1 MEKSTRSRNLQIRH
15 IAVFGLGKLG
25 ACIAGAMASRGFHV
39 TGIDVDHSKTEALA
53 KGVAPVEEPGL
64 QRILRRAGSRLK
76 ATNDPREAVRHA
88 DASFFIPPTP
98 SLPDGSFNNEYL
110 LRAIDSAAKAVHDL
124 GKRYHLFVV
133 NSTVTPGTCD
143 RILRPLLERI
153 LGGEC
158 GKRFGLCYNPEFIAL
173 GDVLHG
179 LLKPDFVLIG
189 QSDEAS
195 GAALERVYKRFCVKP
210 TSVERM
216 SNINAE
222 LAKISLNCAVTTKI
236 SFVNQLSALCAEIPC
251 ADPRVILGAIGRDR
265 RIGASYLKPGLG
277 FGGPCFPRDN
287 RLFQHVARSVGVEA
301 SLAQATDKINENV
314 NQRLL
319 ATVLANSADG
329 GAIGVLGL
337 AYKPFTAVVDCSPG
351 VWLCQNLADH
361 NRRVLAHDYLAG
373 AGAAPLFTAGRVQI
387 CDDPRGLVQGGC
399 QTFVITC
406 PWPDYQELF
415 APKHVGF
422 SRPGVVVVDP
432 WNLLEKMASRLKNVR
447 YITNLSSPTAS
458 TALPRLAAHV

>member
-1 MEKSTRSRNLQIRH
+1 MEQSTRLRTFQIRN

-25 ACIAGAMASRGFHV
+25 ACIAATLASRGFRV
-39 TGIDVDHSKTEALA
+39 VGIDVDRSKTDALA

-64 QRILRRAGSRLK
+64 QDAIRRAGSRLK
-76 ATNDPREAVRHA
+76 VTDDPREAVRRA

-110 LRAIDSAAKAVHDL
+110 LRAIESAANAVHEL
-124 GKRYHLFVV
+124 GKGFHLFVV
-133 NSTVTPGTCD
+133 NSTVTPGTFD
-143 RILRPLLERI
+143 RVLRPRLEKI
-153 LGGEC
+153 LHGEC

-189 QSDEAS
+189 ESDDVS
-195 GAALERVYKRFCVKP
+195 GAALGRVYKRFCTKRALI
-210 TSVERM
+210 ERM

-236 SFVNQLSALCAEIPC
+236 SFVNQLSSVCAEIPG
-251 ADPRVILGAIGRDR
+251 ADPRVILRAIGKDR
-265 RIGASYLKPGLG
+265 RIGSEYLKPGLG

-319 ATVLANSADG
+319 STVLAQATDESPV
-329 GAIGVLGL
+329 GVLGL
-337 AYKPFTAVVDCSPG
+337 AYKPFTGVIDCSPG
-351 VWLCQNLADH
+351 IWLCQRLAEH
-361 NRRVLAHDYLAG
+361 NRRVFAHDYLAG
-373 AGAAPLFTAGRVQI
+373 AGAASLLPAGRVQV
-387 CDDPRGLVQGGC
+387 CSDPRELARKGC
-399 QTFVITC
+399 RTFVIAC
-406 PWPDYQELF
+406 PWPDYRQLF
-415 APKHVGF
+415 ASKKTEF
-422 SRPGVVVVDP
+422 LRPGITVVDP
-432 WNLLEKMASRLKNVR
+432 WNLLEQIAPSLKNVR
-447 YITNLSSPTAS
+447 YITNLNSATA
-458 TALPRLAAHV
+458 TMPAMLAASV